1 MSRELLAAVPDPAVL
16 LSLAPEELA
25 GILLPILRQ
34 PARNNSLY
42 NFVTELRQTQ
52 GLYPRQ
58 HVDTIGKAI
67 SEAWTWMMAHGLLT
81 PDPRQNGG
89 DWVIVTRL
97 GHQISSA
104 AQFEAFR
111 QASTFPRA
119 LVHPKIADKV
129 WANFT
134 RGDYETAVFQA
145 FKEIEVAVRTAGK
158 FSAKDLGVNLMRAA
172 FDKNTG
178 PLSDMTLPESEREAL
193 AHLFAGAI
201 GSYKNPSSHRTV
213 QITDASEAGEMLILA
228 SHLLRIVE
236 ARATP

>member
-1 MSRELLAAVPDPAVL
+1 MSQELRAAVPDPTVL

-25 GILLPILRQ
+25 GILLPILQRR
-34 PARNNSLY
+34 ASNLSLY
-42 NFVTELRQTQ
+42 NFVNEFYQMQ
-52 GLYPRQ
+52 EVYPRQ
-58 HVDTIGKAI
+58 YADAIGKSI
-67 SEAWTWMMAHGLLT
+67 CEAWTWMTAHGLLA
-81 PDPRQNGG
+81 PDPRQSGG
-89 DWVIVTRL
+89 DWVMITRL
-97 GHQISSA
+97 G
-104 AQFEAFR
+104 AQVSNSTQFNAFR

-145 FKEIEVAVRTAGK
+145 FKEVEVSVRTVGK
-158 FSAKDLGVNLMRAA
+158 FGAKDIGVSLMRAA
-172 FDKNTG
+172 FDKNAG

-228 SHLLRIVE
+228 GHLLRIVE
-236 ARATP
+236 ARAAP